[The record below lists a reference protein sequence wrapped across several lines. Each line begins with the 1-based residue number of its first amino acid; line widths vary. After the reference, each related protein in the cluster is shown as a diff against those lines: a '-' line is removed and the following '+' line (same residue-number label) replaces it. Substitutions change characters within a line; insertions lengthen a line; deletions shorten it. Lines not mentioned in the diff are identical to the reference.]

1 MTWPEARQADLCG
14 RICEGASQRPWAG
27 GTVAARRE
35 LGPWPAATTDLPL
48 DLGAAPSLCLPCP
61 HLAEVSSCAQVL
73 RGLQQ
78 AIGVRLIPASLFISQ
93 S

>member
-1 MTWPEARQADLCG
+1 M
-14 RICEGASQRPWAG
+14 
-27 GTVAARRE
+27 AARRE
-35 LGPWPAATTDLPL
+35 LGPWPAATTDLPC

-73 RGLQQ
+73 RVLQQ